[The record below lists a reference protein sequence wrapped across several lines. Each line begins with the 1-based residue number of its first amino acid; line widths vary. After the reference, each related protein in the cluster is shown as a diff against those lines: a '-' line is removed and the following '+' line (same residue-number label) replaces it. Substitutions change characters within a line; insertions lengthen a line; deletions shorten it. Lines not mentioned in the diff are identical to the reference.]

1 MSMDGLQSA
10 PAGTNVGAPTNGP
23 ADGTSADAAGDG
35 TSADAAVG
43 TSTGTSADAARDL
56 QLLSAKELW
65 EFWVKCVK
73 LKDEIV
79 DRNHKGRQGRR
90 AADDTARWNFIDR
103 CVLPGLKR
111 GKLPSEYDQKML
123 FLGSQRD
130 QSLSKPHRQE
140 LALWA
145 QQQQKRNLASQEEA
159 VNPRFRQDTLK
170 SYLTKV
176 ATEEQTTAMKKGRAK
191 LAYRFTFGDK
201 KDKTLHHVQRTDPS
215 YLRWLFG
222 PENCFEDDESP
233 FTWEFDAHWRL
244 FIECQ
249 RLCAE
254 HDGQREFR
262 VYPRQGQHPE
272 TVMMWKLAI
281 RPELTAAFDDYV
293 ENAFGSDAERAANAA
308 KYEMLCAAKRATE
321 ESGFD
326 EEDRVGE
333 APVVE
338 HRDVELSRVSA
349 ATMKLFKRT
358 CEDLRNKR
366 MDPYTHWPSRI
377 VRHPDPMKCWPF
389 DPDAWYGEDI
399 DFFDP
404 SFFRLIDMKC
414 LPCINHGY
422 AHAASVQC
430 RGESWRKPRLVK
442 GAHRETCIIGRNDI
456 CKMCETE

>member
-1 MSMDGLQSA
+1 
-10 PAGTNVGAPTNGP
+10 
-23 ADGTSADAAGDG
+23 
-35 TSADAAVG
+35 
-43 TSTGTSADAARDL
+43 
-56 QLLSAKELW
+56 
-65 EFWVKCVK
+65 VKCVK

-103 CVLPGLKR
+103 CVLPSLKR
-111 GKLPSEYDQKML
+111 FKLPSEYDQKML

-159 VNPRFRQDTLK
+159 LNPRFRQDTLK

-201 KDKTLHHVQRTDPS
+201 KDKTLHHVQRTDPF

-233 FTWEFDAHWRL
+233 FTWECDAHWRL

-249 RLCAE
+249 RPCAE

-293 ENAFGSDAERAANAA
+293 ANVPYLLLRRA
-308 KYEMLCAAKRATE
+308 LP
-321 ESGFD
+321 S
-326 EEDRVGE
+326 
-333 APVVE
+333 
-338 HRDVELSRVSA
+338 
-349 ATMKLFKRT
+349 
-358 CEDLRNKR
+358 LR
-366 MDPYTHWPSRI
+366 
-377 VRHPDPMKCWPF
+377 
-389 DPDAWYGEDI
+389 
-399 DFFDP
+399 
-404 SFFRLIDMKC
+404 
-414 LPCINHGY
+414 
-422 AHAASVQC
+422 
-430 RGESWRKPRLVK
+430 
-442 GAHRETCIIGRNDI
+442 IG
-456 CKMCETE
+456 TG

>member
-103 CVLPGLKR
+103 CVLPSLKR
-111 GKLPSEYDQKML
+111 GKLSSEYDQKML

-159 VNPRFRQDTLK
+159 LNPRFRKDTLK
-170 SYLTKV
+170 SYLTMV

-201 KDKTLHHVQRTDPS
+201 KDKTLHHVQRTDPF

-222 PENCFEDDESP
+222 P
-233 FTWEFDAHWRL
+233 
-244 FIECQ
+244 I
-249 RLCAE
+249 
-254 HDGQREFR
+254 
-262 VYPRQGQHPE
+262 
-272 TVMMWKLAI
+272 KL
-281 RPELTAAFDDYV
+281 L
-293 ENAFGSDAERAANAA
+293 
-308 KYEMLCAAKRATE
+308 
-321 ESGFD
+321 
-326 EEDRVGE
+326 
-333 APVVE
+333 
-338 HRDVELSRVSA
+338 
-349 ATMKLFKRT
+349 
-358 CEDLRNKR
+358 
-366 MDPYTHWPSRI
+366 
-377 VRHPDPMKCWPF
+377 
-389 DPDAWYGEDI
+389 
-399 DFFDP
+399 
-404 SFFRLIDMKC
+404 
-414 LPCINHGY
+414 
-422 AHAASVQC
+422 
-430 RGESWRKPRLVK
+430 
-442 GAHRETCIIGRNDI
+442 
-456 CKMCETE
+456 